1 MRAKRK
7 LARYGGLGFVDSKQA
22 LYGVN
27 ASGTLELFIPLDD
40 PSVDIVV
47 VCGVN
52 ELRGENECKM
62 ERDVAFVLGGT
73 PVNPE
78 LMIFGS
84 ASYLGK
90 SICCELPIPPDIIRS
105 STRRSA
111 IQEEKNRMGISLKIS
126 VQSMRVTTKDGAC
139 SISHVVVGYM

>member
-1 MRAKRK
+1 M
-7 LARYGGLGFVDSKQA
+7 
-22 LYGVN
+22 
-27 ASGTLELFIPLDD
+27 
-40 PSVDIVV
+40 V

-78 LMIFGS
+78 LMSFGS

-90 SICCELPIPPDIIRS
+90 SICCELPIPPDIIGS
-105 STRRSA
+105 SRSA

-126 VQSMRVTTKDGAC
+126 VQSTRVTTKDGAC
-139 SISHVVVGYM
+139 SISHVVVG